1 MPIKGLTTN
10 HEASFPE
17 IGKIRKGDK
26 KPNEKQPGKDL
37 HYFRFVTEDRSA
49 ELAFNQFFGDEPDEL
64 TVFMPFSSVDEN
76 FIAWKEDWKASSLL
90 HRCDGETCVIWQ
102 TPNGKYSQDPKPCPG
117 NCKQVGRLK
126 VILPALQR
134 MAYVTVLT
142 TSIWDIINLH
152 QNLSALQVLRGDL
165 RGIPLILRRRFREIS
180 TPSGSNG
187 QRARRKKSLLT
198 IEADPS
204 WVALQLEAQKQ
215 AALPSITPL
224 QLEAAPFD
232 PADDEDD
239 METEMINDGST
250 EFLNDSPYGD
260 SETADDDERSPSM
273 SPQEIA
279 LAEVMDICDSHRG
292 TKGFVAEV
300 SRQVG
305 AFKIATGQ
313 TANKIQELTE
323 SQLAE
328 LKTGLELW
336 LSRQLGSKAAAA
348 K

>member
-37 HYFRFVTEDRSA
+37 HYFRFVTEDRAA
-49 ELAFNQFFGDEPDEL
+49 ELSFTQAFGNEPDEL
-64 TVFMPFSSVDEN
+64 TVYMPFATTNEN
-76 FIAWKEDWKASSLL
+76 FIAWKEDWKASSLV

-102 TPNGKYSQDPKPCPG
+102 TSNGKYSQDPKPCPG

-152 QNLSALQVLRGDL
+152 QNLSALEFLRGDL
-165 RGIPLILRRRFREIS
+165 RGIPLILRRRWREIS
-180 TPSGSNG
+180 TPSGRDG

-215 AALPSITPL
+215 AALPSVAAPL

-232 PADDEDD
+232 ADDDD
-239 METEMINDGST
+239 DDLDTQSIDNGATEY
-250 EFLNDSPYGD
+250 LNESPYG
-260 SETADDDERSPSM
+260 EGEDDDHGDAPVM
-273 SPQEIA
+273 SPYDIA
-279 LAEVMDICDSHRG
+279 LAAVLDICEAHREED
-292 TKGFVAEV
+292 GFIREV
-300 SRQVG
+300 NRQVS
-305 AFKIATGQ
+305 AFTIATGQ
-313 TANKIQELTE
+313 KAGNVRELSE
-323 SQLAE
+323 PQLGE
-328 LKTGLELW
+328 LKTGLELY
-336 LSRQLGSKAAAA
+336 LSRKTAKAATV
-348 K
+348 